1 MKSKLEFCLGTISQK
16 KFQLLSPSISNQSPT
31 SLSPCTSIHASLT
44 LSSYSDGMA
53 TASAT
58 DANISPMVRKLL
70 KHCTH
75 KLNCSGSSCV
85 LKRNLGSSF
94 RTPVRLM
101 WKLPYSF
108 SLFISWGCNN
118 RGGILQKVT
127 FCSKL
132 RTQWEKS
139 L

>member
-1 MKSKLEFCLGTISQK
+1 MKSKLEFCLGAISQI

-31 SLSPCTSIHASLT
+31 FVTRTSIHASLT

-75 KLNCSGSSCV
+75 KLNCSESSCV

-94 RTPVRLM
+94 RTTMKLM

-127 FCSKL
+127 FCSKW